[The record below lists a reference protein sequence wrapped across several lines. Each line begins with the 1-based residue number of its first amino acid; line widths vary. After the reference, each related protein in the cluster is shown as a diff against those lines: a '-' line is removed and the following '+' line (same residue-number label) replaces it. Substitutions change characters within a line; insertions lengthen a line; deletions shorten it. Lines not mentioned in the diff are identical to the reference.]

1 MRISTIERLAK
12 NIASLTGE
20 AALEATTELRDRL
33 IAALDRS
40 KVLGDFITSERVDVA
55 PYGPVGSLGIHLQY
69 KKVISP
75 FYATEL
81 TFSVVNGQ
89 LQAYVRT
96 LHLSDGAGADSKSA
110 QIAGN
115 GTYFD
120 EVKFYNVEGLAK
132 VAVQRGLEHRVTL
145 MQDLGFTL
153 SRPTLKKLVK
163 SAGCLAL

>member
-12 NIASLTGE
+12 NLASLTGE

-33 IAALDRS
+33 ISALARS
-40 KVLGDFITSERVDVA
+40 KVLGDFTASERVDVG
-55 PYGPVGSLGIHLQY
+55 GPGTTVIHLQY
-69 KKVISP
+69 KKIISP

-81 TFSVVNGQ
+81 TFSLNNGQ
-89 LQAYVRT
+89 MQAFVRT
-96 LHLSDGAGADSKSA
+96 LHLTDGAGAESKSA

-115 GTYFD
+115 GAYAD
-120 EVKFYNVEGLAK
+120 EVQFYNVEGLAK

-163 SAGCLAL
+163 NSGCLAL